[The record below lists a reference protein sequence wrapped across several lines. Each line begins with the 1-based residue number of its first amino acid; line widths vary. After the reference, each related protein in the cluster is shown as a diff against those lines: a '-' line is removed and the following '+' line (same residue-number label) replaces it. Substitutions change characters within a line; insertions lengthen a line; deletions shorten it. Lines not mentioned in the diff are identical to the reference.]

1 MAGSGT
7 KGGCTVNL
15 INMKKREGKAPAEMS
30 EKKKIKTKKIKK
42 IKKKKKRKKGSYSQ
56 QQELEMFLEINS
68 WLYLFANRTTS
79 CSILELAVFDELL
92 G

>member
-7 KGGCTVNL
+7 KGGCPVTLN
-15 INMKKREGKAPAEMS
+15 NMKNKAPAEMY
-30 EKKKIKTKKIKK
+30 E
-42 IKKKKKRKKGSYSQ
+42 KKRKKGSYFQ